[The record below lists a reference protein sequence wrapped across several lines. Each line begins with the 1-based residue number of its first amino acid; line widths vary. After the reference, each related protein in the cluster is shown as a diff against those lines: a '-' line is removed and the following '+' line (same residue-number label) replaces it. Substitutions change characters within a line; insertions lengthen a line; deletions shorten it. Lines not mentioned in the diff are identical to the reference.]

1 MQSICCAVP
10 SKRSVPCGIA
20 QCIQHLPDG
29 NRIGFCIGSLCHV
42 GVALPAGQWIKK
54 EKRAARNGI
63 SPHRC
68 AGLMHVYL
76 TCNVLHFQQQNKY
89 RNFILRIVSIYCCLL
104 YFFFFLSLL
113 SLCFA
118 PLFSHI
124 FFSSLLWIGTTECD
138 IVPRHDNPFAYFF
151 GVSVTQT
158 ITHTWTE
165 GVGVLSSWPSD
176 VVIVL
181 YAWCRRQTQPDAAP
195 RHTHIEIN
203 RATAF
208 NAIYSTEEKH
218 DNYPKNSF
226 QCTSSAQYMHT
237 HMLSHC
243 SSVAMS
249 VQQQQQR

>member
-1 MQSICCAVP
+1 MAS
-10 SKRSVPCGIA
+10 R
-20 QCIQHLPDG
+20 
-29 NRIGFCIGSLCHV
+29 RIGVLGWCMCISHVTFYISSSRINTEISFFESLV
-42 GVALPAGQWIKK
+42 FTAV
-54 EKRAARNGI
+54 
-63 SPHRC
+63 
-68 AGLMHVYL
+68 
-76 TCNVLHFQQQNKY
+76 
-89 RNFILRIVSIYCCLL
+89 CCI
-104 YFFFFLSLL
+104 FFSFFLFFPSALL
-113 SLCFA
+113 RYFRT
-118 PLFSHI
+118 

>member
-1 MQSICCAVP
+1 MAS
-10 SKRSVPCGIA
+10 R
-20 QCIQHLPDG
+20 
-29 NRIGFCIGSLCHV
+29 RIGVLGWSMCISHVTFYISSSRINTEISFFESLV
-42 GVALPAGQWIKK
+42 FTAV
-54 EKRAARNGI
+54 
-63 SPHRC
+63 
-68 AGLMHVYL
+68 
-76 TCNVLHFQQQNKY
+76 
-89 RNFILRIVSIYCCLL
+89 CCI
-104 YFFFFLSLL
+104 FFSFFLFFPSALL
-113 SLCFA
+113 RYFRT
-118 PLFSHI
+118 
-124 FFSSLLWIGTTECD
+124 FFSSLLSIGTTECD

-151 GVSVTQT
+151 GVSVTHT

-165 GVGVLSSWPSD
+165 GVGALSSWPSD

-249 VQQQQQR
+249 VQQQQQ

>member
-1 MQSICCAVP
+1 MAS
-10 SKRSVPCGIA
+10 R
-20 QCIQHLPDG
+20 
-29 NRIGFCIGSLCHV
+29 RIGVLGWCMCISHVTFYISSSRINTEISFFESLVFTAVCCIFFSFFLFFPS
-42 GVALPAGQWIKK
+42 AL
-54 EKRAARNGI
+54 
-63 SPHRC
+63 
-68 AGLMHVYL
+68 
-76 TCNVLHFQQQNKY
+76 
-89 RNFILRIVSIYCCLL
+89 LR
-104 YFFFFLSLL
+104 YFRTFFFL
-113 SLCFA
+113 
-118 PLFSHI
+118 LFSGSEQQNATLCRVTTIHSHI
-124 FFSSLLWIGTTECD
+124 SL
-138 IVPRHDNPFAYFF
+138 
-151 GVSVTQT
+151 VSVSP
-158 ITHTWTE
+158 IPSHTHTWTE
-165 GVGVLSSWPSD
+165 GVGALSSWPSD

-249 VQQQQQR
+249 VQQQQQ

>member
-42 GVALPAGQWIKK
+42 GVALPAGQWIEK

-124 FFSSLLWIGTTECD
+124 FFFSSLDRNNRMRHCAASRQSIRIFLWCQCH
-138 IVPRHDNPFAYFF
+138 PYHH
-151 GVSVTQT
+151 
-158 ITHTWTE
+158 THMDW
-165 GVGVLSSWPSD
+165 GCWRALSSWPSD

-249 VQQQQQR
+249 VQQQQQ